1 MFFPECNITHTPA
14 RLALKLKN
22 KAMAPLRNGD
32 YRIYEDSVAKL
43 SAEGKAGDF
52 AILFDQKQKFAGA
65 GLYDPFSPV
74 RVKVLSN
81 SPSLPGDGPVTSVT
95 SCPLR

>member
-1 MFFPECNITHTPA
+1 MFFPECSITHTPG

-43 SAEGKAGDF
+43 SAEVNPCF
-52 AILFDQKQKFAGA
+52 KFPLGTGRIAFI
-65 GLYDPFSPV
+65 P
-74 RVKVLSN
+74 
-81 SPSLPGDGPVTSVT
+81 TSV
-95 SCPLR
+95 SPQ